1 SFTFA
6 PRHGGNRGRRQLQIE
21 VIDSDDSK
29 LANSSLGGRLLA
41 GTNCKPY
48 KKQLAFQTTLNL
60 IECDLNNEPAW
71 YSLTS
76 QCESDAPTP
85 TFSNDFVDSY
95 RYEQRSRAMIGFD
108 PTGRTL
114 SPTSDF
120 GGVNSRKRQLP
131 ILPQQH
137 LVGGGVSRGGYGG
150 AARTRWTAR
159 PVGRV
164 RMRHRPAAS
173 SKTMSSR
180 RTSRSRGNPYAYQQ
194 HPQYQQQQHRRRP
207 GAGPTSKRAR
217 SDVSENSDAASELSK
232 LSVVSTQSER
242 PRMMRG
248 GAAAAHAAAAS
259 ATASRSS
266 AMSAAAGA
274 TGRKISAHGDAAAAS
289 SASAS
294 GRSRRSSSGH
304 RFSTLFPSLGRKSNS
319 TNNLQ
324 GALGELGVLDSEL
337 ENERRH
343 KTSIRSEEVLPMH
356 MVAAGGPAGECR
368 QLRRRRSRPMA
379 SGVSR
384 SGRSLA
390 VARGRAASPAWTAE
404 VQTRQSAPVNRQVNR
419 HPVNPPIRTQMNP
432 PIRTHQLNPPIAHPG
447 CPDGIRGRPGPGQLV
462 GQAGAGRAL
471 PWRDPAE
478 FVQQERHLE
487 VEVIR
492 ARVFTPRR
500 APSSCRALNV
510 KVYLLEGRNCV
521 EKQKTTVT
529 RRTLDP
535 LYQQQLIF
543 LEEFRG
549 KILQVTVWGDCGP
562 HRSQAFMGV
571 CQILLDD
578 LDLSNI
584 VIGWYKLYP
593 TSSLAP
599 QPPERRSCQTHFVCR
614 HACPVRRLPARAPR

>member
-1 SFTFA
+1 
-6 PRHGGNRGRRQLQIE
+6 
-21 VIDSDDSK
+21 
-29 LANSSLGGRLLA
+29 
-41 GTNCKPY
+41 
-48 KKQLAFQTTLNL
+48 TTLNL

-95 RYEQRSRAMIGFD
+95 RYDPRSRAMIGFD

-137 LVGGGVSRGGYGG
+137 LVGGGVSRGGYGRSSSYSLDRS
-150 AARTRWTAR
+150 AS
-159 PVGRV
+159 
-164 RMRHRPAAS
+164 PAAS
-173 SKTMSSR
+173 ECVTGRPRHR
-180 RTSRSRGNPYAYQQ
+180 RQSDEFQADQPQPRYPYAYQQ

-207 GAGPTSKRAR
+207 GAGPDFEEGGG

-324 GALGELGVLDSEL
+324 
-337 ENERRH
+337 ERRH

-356 MVAAGGPAGECR
+356 MVAAGGPAGDVG
-368 QLRRRRSRPMA
+368 SYGAVGPDPMA

-384 SGRSLA
+384 SGRSLGGGS
-390 VARGRAASPAWTAE
+390 REGSFTSLDPAALTE
-404 VQTRQSAPVNRQVNR
+404 FV
-419 HPVNPPIRTQMNP
+419 
-432 PIRTHQLNPPIAHPG
+432 
-447 CPDGIRGRPGPGQLV
+447 DGLGPGQLV
-462 GQAGAGRAL
+462 GRQVLGAPCLGEIQLSLYNRKG
-471 PWRDPAE
+471 
-478 FVQQERHLE
+478 HLE

-492 ARVFTPRR
+492 ARGLYAKKGAKLLP
-500 APSSCRALNV
+500 APYV

-549 KILQVTVWGDCGP
+549 KILQVTVWGDCG
-562 HRSQAFMGV
+562 RIDRKAFMGV

-593 TSSLAP
+593 TSSLAHNH
-599 QPPERRSCQTHFVCR
+599 QRRSSNASSVDTVSV
-614 HACPVRRLPARAPR
+614 AASLPPR

>member
-41 GTNCKPY
+41 G
-48 KKQLAFQTTLNL
+48 
-60 IECDLNNEPAW
+60 
-71 YSLTS
+71 
-76 QCESDAPTP
+76 PTQP
-85 TFSNDFVDSY
+85 GDDRLRPDS
-95 RYEQRSRAMIGFD
+95 
-108 PTGRTL
+108 RTL

-137 LVGGGVSRGGYGG
+137 LVGGGVSRGGYGRSSSYSLDRS
-150 AARTRWTAR
+150 AS
-159 PVGRV
+159 
-164 RMRHRPAAS
+164 PAAS
-173 SKTMSSR
+173 ECVTGRPRHR
-180 RTSRSRGNPYAYQQ
+180 RHTSR
-194 HPQYQQQQHRRRP
+194 QQHRRRP
-207 GAGPTSKRAR
+207 GAGPDFEEGGG

-266 AMSAAAGA
+266 AMSAAAG
-274 TGRKISAHGDAAAAS
+274 GDRAKNL
-289 SASAS
+289 
-294 GRSRRSSSGH
+294 RSRGRRPLPPRRPLAAGAVAPGSGH
-304 RFSTLFPSLGRKSNS
+304 RFSTLFPQPG
-319 TNNLQ
+319 Q
-324 GALGELGVLDSEL
+324 EEQQHQQPAG
-337 ENERRH
+337 H

-356 MVAAGGPAGECR
+356 MVAAGGPAGDVGSYGAPSVPTPWPR
-368 QLRRRRSRPMA
+368 GSAGPAGRSRW
-379 SGVSR
+379 
-384 SGRSLA
+384 LA
-390 VARGRAASPAWTAE
+390 GGQLHQLGPREWLE
-404 VQTRQSAPVNRQVNR
+404 QV
-419 HPVNPPIRTQMNP
+419 RTQAAL
-432 PIRTHQLNPPIAHPG
+432 TEFV
-447 CPDGIRGRPGPGQLV
+447 DGLGPGQAG
-462 GQAGAGRAL
+462 GQAGAGAPCLGEIQLSLYNRKG
-471 PWRDPAE
+471 
-478 FVQQERHLE
+478 HLE

-492 ARVFTPRR
+492 ARGRQ
-500 APSSCRALNV
+500 APAAPYV

-549 KILQVTVWGDCGP
+549 KILQVTVWGDCGRN
-562 HRSQAFMGV
+562 RSQSIHGV

-593 TSSLAP
+593 TSSLAHNH
-599 QPPERRSCQTHFVCR
+599 QRRSSNASSVDTVSV
-614 HACPVRRLPARAPR
+614 AASLPPR